1 MKVRIWCEIF
11 LGAATRQ
18 HVATRHAGACEKFGP
33 SGENM
38 GSNPHFGAIWAIFVS
53 KTRVFYA
60 LNTGPVFKR
69 PCCAAAIP
77 FAANA
82 HSIVKCSD
90 KNRWIMRLGLRNEVA
105 FFLMKLTS

>member
-1 MKVRIWCEIF
+1 MTLRIM
-11 LGAATRQ
+11 R
-18 HVATRHAGACEKFGP
+18 ACEKFGP
-33 SGENM
+33 SGEKWVRTPILERFLTFE
-38 GSNPHFGAIWAIFVS
+38 SSERRIL
-53 KTRVFYA
+53 YA
-60 LNTGPVFKR
+60 LNTGFGFKR

-77 FAANA
+77 FVANA